1 MNLLS
6 SIFKPRNSFNRE
18 GLIVSHA
25 FTCGGIE
32 YMELDSIYNLPT
44 QRGKAAIQIYEEVR
58 MKCEYEDLLAHTAAV
73 DNVFKNDKGIKL
85 TEIMQLKKLNDSLAE
100 RLKIAID
107 PDLIYKFA
115 SVVFFDKTESPI
127 YWDAYH
133 AKKKIALWKKY
144 MDVNDFFLSE
154 PMIRLLPFLK
164 LPEVN
169 FQSFSQVAEE
179 LRNVHWEQVLELL
192 SPSQKEHFSETRFL
206 SAEGMLQNS
215 ANLTD

>member
-1 MNLLS
+1 MTLT
-6 SIFKPRNSFNRE
+6 SIFKRRNTFNRE

-25 FTCGGIE
+25 FTCGGVK
-32 YMELDSIYNLPT
+32 YFELDSIYNLPT

-73 DNVFKNDKGIKL
+73 DNLFKADIKFKQL
-85 TEIMQLKKLNDSLAE
+85 SELKKLNDSLTE

-107 PDLIYKFA
+107 PELIYKFA
-115 SVVFFDKTESPI
+115 SVVFFDKSESPI
-127 YWDAYH
+127 VWDAEY
-133 AKKKIALWKKY
+133 AKKKIARWKKH

-164 LPEVN
+164 LPDVN
-169 FQSFSQVAEE
+169 FQSFSQIAQE

-192 SPSQKEHFSETRFL
+192 LPSQRKHYSETRF
-206 SAEGMLQNS
+206 SYAEETLQNS
-215 ANLTD
+215 ANLTG

>member
-1 MNLLS
+1 MLS
-6 SIFKPRNSFNRE
+6 LKSIFKKSNSFNRE

-25 FTCGGIE
+25 FTCGGTE
-32 YMELDSIYNLPT
+32 YFELDSIYNLPT

-73 DNVFKNDKGIKL
+73 DNLFKGDIKFKEL
-85 TEIMQLKKLNDSLAE
+85 AQLKKLNDSLSE

-107 PDLIYKFA
+107 PDLIYKLA
-115 SVVFFDKTESPI
+115 SVVFFNKTESPI
-127 YWDAYH
+127 IWDAEY
-133 AKKKIALWKKY
+133 AKKKIALWKKH

-154 PMIRLLPFLK
+154 PMTRLMPFLK
-164 LPEVN
+164 LPAVN

-192 SPSQKEHFSETRFL
+192 SQSQKKHYSETRFL
-206 SAEGMLQNS
+206 SAEETLQNS
-215 ANLTD
+215 ANLTG